1 MNAERPNVRRILFG
15 VFELDPSSGELYK
28 HGIRIKLQDQP
39 LQVLGLLLERP
50 GEVVTRDELRQ
61 RIWDQDTF
69 VDFDHSLNISINK
82 LRDALGDSASSPRFI
97 ETLPRRGYR
106 FIGSV
111 RDPQPSGSS
120 PALSP
125 APEVSS
131 TSPASIPDT
140 GVGTASAT
148 TTSSSVNHVA
158 FNRRWYVPAA
168 VLLIVAMAAVWFWQ
182 RNRDPLQRRRVM
194 LAVLPF
200 ENLAPDQNEA
210 YFVAGLHDEL
220 IAQLGRLHPSRLG
233 VIARTSVIQYA
244 KERKPVDQIGR
255 ELHVDYVLDGAIRRV
270 GDRFRI
276 TAELIQVSDQ
286 THLWTETYEP
296 NMSDMLG
303 MQEDVARRVSQA
315 IAIEFLPEAQQEFR
329 QASTS
334 NAAAY
339 EAYLKGR
346 YLWHQETRSS
356 LEAAIAQF
364 QRAIEL
370 DSNYGPAYVG
380 LADAYGVMGGYGF
393 VPADQV
399 LPKAKAAAAKAL
411 ELAPNLAE
419 AYNSMAFVSFYY
431 DWDWN
436 EAERLFRKSIA
447 LNPNNS
453 LAHEFFSSFLHAMGR
468 LDEAETENRI
478 AKELD
483 PLDSWLYDDRGW
495 MFLSRRHPESAIPEF
510 RKAIELNSN
519 FPAAH
524 LSLAVAYNRTRQFAQ
539 ALEEVKK
546 AEALSGDPTRVLE
559 VLGSAQALSGDVTG
573 AKATLDKLLSGNI
586 QGRVS
591 PYSVALIY
599 NVMGN
604 KAEAIN
610 WLERG
615 YREKDT
621 WIVWTGTLV
630 EWDNLRLDP
639 RFVELQRQLRLPPR
653 S

>member
-111 RDPQPSGSS
+111 RDPQPPPGA
-120 PALSP
+120 ALSL
-125 APEVSS
+125 APEESSVS
-131 TSPASIPDT
+131 
-140 GVGTASAT
+140 ASAT
-148 TTSSSVNHVA
+148 PQPAAGTAPPTAASASVDKSVIWKH
-158 FNRRWYVPAA
+158 WYVPVA
-168 VLLIVAMAAVWFWQ
+168 VLLVFALAVAWFWQ

-244 KERKPVDQIGR
+244 IKRQTVDQIGR
-255 ELHVDYVLDGAIRRV
+255 DLHVDYVLDGAIRRV

-296 NMSDMLG
+296 NLSDMLG

-370 DSNYGPAYVG
+370 DANYGPAYVG

-495 MFLSRRHPESAIPEF
+495 MYLSRRHPESAIPEF

-559 VLGSAQALSGDVTG
+559 VLGSTQALSGDVAG
-573 AKATLDKLLSGNI
+573 AKTTLDKLLSGNI

-599 NVMGN
+599 NAMGN
-604 KAEAIN
+604 HAEAIN
-610 WLERG
+610 WLERC

-621 WIVWTGTLV
+621 WVVWTGILV
-630 EWDNLRLDP
+630 EWDSLRSDP